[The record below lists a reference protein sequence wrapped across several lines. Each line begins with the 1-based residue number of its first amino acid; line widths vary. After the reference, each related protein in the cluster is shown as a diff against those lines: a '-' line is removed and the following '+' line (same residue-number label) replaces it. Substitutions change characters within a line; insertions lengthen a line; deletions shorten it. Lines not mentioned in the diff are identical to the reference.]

1 MKDDQNIDAN
11 KAVEIVKRYRRIEEI
26 LPAHWTEEWV
36 VANGIRQH
44 YYRTGGNRPP
54 LVLLHGF
61 SEGALSWIRAARVL
75 EPDYDVIMIDA
86 RGHGQSDGIE
96 KGFSQELL
104 TEDAAGMIQALKI
117 EKSRLLGFS
126 MGGITGIHVADR
138 FRDLVR
144 ALIVGGAADKSDVRT
159 DFTQSEGYKKWLS
172 VYVSWLE
179 ELKTQSHEERMVSAL
194 SHLAPGAAIPPEVE
208 YVPWV
213 EDLARLD
220 LSLMRFSATLWANLG
235 AMVEEADRA
244 LRRVTCP
251 VLLMKSSFFPQPGGP
266 RSVQEETS
274 DQPNVRIVRFVN
286 SGHLIHRERF
296 DEFITLVKD
305 FFKEH

>member
-1 MKDDQNIDAN
+1 MKNDQNTAAN
-11 KAVEIVKRYRRIEEI
+11 KAIEIVKRYRRIEEI
-26 LPAHWTEEWV
+26 LPAHWTEEWL

-44 YYRTGGNRPP
+44 YYRTGGNKPP

-75 EPDYDVIMIDA
+75 EPDYDVIMTDA
-86 RGHGQSDGIE
+86 RGHGRSDGIE
-96 KGFSQELL
+96 RGFSQVLL
-104 TEDAAGMIQALKI
+104 TEDAAGVIRALRI
-117 EKSRLLGFS
+117 ERTHLLGFS
-126 MGGITGIHVADR
+126 MGGITGIHVAEE

-144 ALIVGGAADKSDVRT
+144 ALIVGGAADKSDVGT

-172 VYVSWLE
+172 AYVSWLE
-179 ELKTQSHEERMVSAL
+179 QLKTQSHEERMVSAL
-194 SHLAPGAAIPPEVE
+194 AHLPPGAPIPPEEE

-213 EDLARLD
+213 ENLARLD
-220 LSLMRFSATLWANLG
+220 LSLMRFSPTLWANLG
-235 AMVEEADRA
+235 AMVEEADLA
-244 LRRVTCP
+244 LRKVTCP

-274 DQPNVRIVRFVN
+274 GQPNVRIVRFVN

>member
-1 MKDDQNIDAN
+1 MKSDQNIDHN

-26 LPAHWTEEWV
+26 LPGHWTDDWI

-44 YYRTGGNRPP
+44 FYRTGGNGPP

-75 EPDYDVIMIDA
+75 EPDYDVVMIDA
-86 RGHGQSDGIE
+86 RGHGQSEGIE

-104 TEDAAGMIQALKI
+104 TDDAAGVIQALKI

-126 MGGITGIHVADR
+126 MGGITAIHVADR

-144 ALIVGGAADKSDVRT
+144 ALIVGGAADKSDVRK
-159 DFTQSEGYKKWLS
+159 DFTQYEGYKKFLS
-172 VYVSWLE
+172 AYISWLE
-179 ELKTQSHEERMVSAL
+179 QLKTQSHEERMVSAL
-194 SHLAPGAAIPPEVE
+194 SHLFPGAAIPPEDD

-213 EDLARLD
+213 ENLARLD
-220 LSLMRFSATLWANLG
+220 LSLMKFSPTLWANLG
-235 AMVEEADRA
+235 AMVEEADQV

-251 VLLMKSSFFPQPGGP
+251 VLLMKSSFFPKPGGP
-266 RSVQEETS
+266 RSVQEEKS